1 MKPIIFNTEMVQA
14 ILDGRKTQTRRVIK
28 PQPEDGYLFS
38 AMSTQH
44 VKYPYCAVF
53 WQQTSDPCKPLIQYL
68 PCQYK
73 PGDVLYVRETWATGF
88 TKTGEEESIFYKA
101 GGYNQLYMLDGA
113 PDYEDW
119 LKLYDT
125 KETAWR
131 PSIHMPQWAA
141 RLFLRVTDVRAQRVQ
156 EISDSDA
163 RAEGCPLSN
172 GEHYEPPTNDHWQGY
187 GRYSFS
193 LLWDS
198 IYHNWDKNPWV
209 WVYTFERVE
218 KPV

>member
-28 PQPEDGYLFS
+28 PQPENVSGGNTLGWSSDWIAINGGKLLAEYELCQDI
-38 AMSTQH
+38 AERW
-44 VKYPYCAVF
+44 VKNHPLTVLPY
-53 WQQTSDPCKPLIQYL
+53 Q
-68 PCQYK
+68 

-156 EISDSDA
+156 EISEEDA
-163 RAEGCPLSN
+163 RAEG
-172 GEHYEPPTNDHWQGY
+172 
-187 GRYSFS
+187 FS
-193 LLWDS
+193 DGFNMNYWSATTEFKQAWDS
-198 IYHNWDKNPWV
+198 IYHNWDANPWV
-209 WVYTFERVE
+209 WAYTFERVG
-218 KPV
+218 

>member
-28 PQPEDGYLFS
+28 PQPPSDHERHCWFDAPVYGWTNEPEPALNW
-38 AMSTQH
+38 H
-44 VKYPYCAVF
+44 KVKCPYAV
-53 WQQTSDPCKPLIQYL
+53 
-68 PCQYK
+68 
-73 PGDVLYVRETWATGF
+73 GDVLYVRETWATGF

-156 EISDSDA
+156 EISEEHA
-163 RAEGCPLSN
+163 RAEGVQPYTSVN
-172 GEHYEPPTNDHWQGY
+172 WTQSDTPYKVG
-187 GRYSFS
+187 FS

-198 IYHNWDKNPWV
+198 ICHNWDANPWV

-218 KPV
+218 KPRLVA